1 MKNLKLNVR
10 YPIGT
15 YLDKV
20 EDGKRHIDQVC
31 EYVINKEGL
40 FAVLVLDAKEEPRLS
55 ERIRVEELEDKW
67 KLTQDVHLNIS
78 DESIRE
84 SCKFLSRLRKK
95 TR

>member
-1 MKNLKLNVR
+1 MKNLKLNVL

-40 FAVLVLDAKEEPRLS
+40 FAVLLLDATEDPRLS
-55 ERIRVEELEDKW
+55 TRISVEELEEKW

-78 DESIRE
+78 DDSIRE
-84 SCKFLSRLRKK
+84 SCRFLSRLKKK
-95 TR
+95 TK